1 MDTLLD
7 TLDRHQFAMWQEE
20 VTDEAAK
27 NLGTIIDCARQDL
40 EDPDN
45 DVDAGRYVGFQI
57 DEYPALDDH
66 RDTIMEIIKKARA

>member
-1 MDTLLD
+1 MDTLLN
-7 TLDRHQFAMWQEE
+7 TLDQYQFTLWKKD

-27 NLGTIIDCARQDL
+27 NLGTIIDCAWEDL

-45 DVDAGRYVGFQI
+45 DVDAGRYVEFQI

-66 RDTIMEIIKKARA
+66 RDAIMEIIKKAVA